1 MRSMKETA
9 IRSVVGDMFAAE
21 WIYNPTQAAGRDG
34 ATRPSN
40 QRLLAARDLIL
51 ERDDVFTPEQQAAA
65 AAWRLPQLI
74 KWKTIAQARAYKAAA
89 QARASKAARA
99 AKGFAKIEA
108 VRHLSLLMDSH
119 ERAAK
124 LVPLIENEPPEIFWP
139 IFLSEWTICDAA
151 WEWQQKLIP
160 ILRRVGPCP
169 REIYLE
175 HARDNGQFWSSLPDD
190 LTLYR
195 GCSRAH
201 VNAISW
207 TANRSIAEG
216 FAKGHR
222 FIRVPD
228 AVIATATIR
237 KADIFAATDDRKES
251 EIICLPR
258 VVGIENWTISRVNPR
273 LKKAPC

>member
-1 MRSMKETA
+1 MAKKLPMSTHTKPELAVKPRTKRLDELTKVTKPPFQTLRELLKLSPEVLRK
-9 IRSVVGDMFAAE
+9 RKAA
-21 WIYNPTQAAGRDG
+21 
-34 ATRPSN
+34 
-40 QRLLAARDLIL
+40 
-51 ERDDVFTPEQQAAA
+51 V
-65 AAWRLPQLI
+65 
-74 KWKTIAQARAYKAAA
+74 QARAY
-89 QARASKAARA
+89 KAARA

-108 VRHLSLLMDSH
+108 VRHLSLLMDSP
-119 ERAAK
+119 ERAAA
-124 LVPLIENEPPEIFWP
+124 LVPLIENEPPDIFWP
-139 IFLSEWTICDAA
+139 IFLSEWTRCDAA

-175 HARDNGQFWSSLPDD
+175 HAKDNGQFWSSLPDD

-195 GCSRAH
+195 GCSRAR

-207 TANRSIAEG
+207 TTNRSIAEG

-228 AVIATATIR
+228 AVIAIATIR

-251 EIICLPR
+251 EIICLPC
-258 VVGIENWTISRVNPR
+258 VVGIENWTISR
-273 LKKAPC
+273 APQRSQLCG